1 MSRTLTAATVALAL
15 LASTA
20 SAQELV
26 FKGWD
31 SNGDNQVDKDEFSA
45 GMQKQGAFA
54 RWDTDRDKRLT
65 QEEFARGMFKDYD
78 VNSDDAILHDEAGM
92 GIGLGLGIG
101 LGAD

>member
-1 MSRTLTAATVALAL
+1 MLRIFAAAAALTAL
-15 LASTA
+15 LVSTA
-20 SAQELV
+20 GAQELV
-26 FKGWD
+26 FKDWD
-31 SNGDNQVDKDEFSA
+31 SNGDGQIDQGEFSA

-54 RWDTDRDKRLT
+54 RWDTDRDKSLT
-65 QEEFARGMFKDYD
+65 EEEFERGMFKDYD

>member
-1 MSRTLTAATVALAL
+1 
-15 LASTA
+15 
-20 SAQELV
+20 
-26 FKGWD
+26 
-31 SNGDNQVDKDEFSA
+31 
-45 GMQKQGAFA
+45 MQKQGAFA

-65 QEEFARGMFKDYD
+65 EEEFARGMFKDYD